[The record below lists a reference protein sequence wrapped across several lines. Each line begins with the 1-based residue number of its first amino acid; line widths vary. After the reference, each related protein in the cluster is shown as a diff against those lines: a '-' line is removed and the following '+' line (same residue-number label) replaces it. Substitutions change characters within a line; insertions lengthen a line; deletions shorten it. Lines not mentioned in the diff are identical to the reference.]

1 MLSSGELQRYARQIR
16 LPGVGV
22 AGQAKLRAAR
32 VLIVGTGGWG
42 SPVAMY
48 LAAAGVGT
56 LGLVDFDVVDASNL
70 HRQLV
75 HGTGDIGRPKVES
88 ARDRLGDINPHVTV
102 VVHDTA
108 LRAANALAIVRG
120 YDIVVD
126 ASDNFPTRY
135 LVNDAGV
142 LSGIPVV
149 YGSVERFEGQ
159 ASLFATPG
167 GPCYRCLFR
176 EPPPPGL
183 VPTCADAGVFGVLPG
198 LVGMIQAT
206 EVVKW
211 ITGIGESLAG
221 RLLLVDAG
229 RMHFRTIE
237 VRPDPTCPVCGTR
250 EQTTLIDYEAF
261 CGLRPEPLRAGGIPE
276 LEPRALAQRLAHGDV
291 PYVLDVREEWE
302 HEIAHLAAAT
312 LVPLGEVMHAPPALP
327 MDRDI
332 VVYCHHG
339 VRSRQAAHRLQA
351 AGYTRLFNLRGG
363 IDAWSTD
370 VDPMVARY

>member
-1 MLSSGELQRYARQIR
+1 MLSSEELQRYARQIR
-16 LPGVGV
+16 LPEIGV
-22 AGQAKLRAAR
+22 AGQEKLRAAR
-32 VLIVGTGGWG
+32 VLVVGTGGLG

-75 HGTGDIGRPKVES
+75 HGTADVGRPKVES
-88 ARDRLGDINPHVTV
+88 ARDRLADINPHVQV
-102 VVHDTA
+102 QVHAMA
-108 LRAANALAIVRG
+108 LSSSNALDILRG

-142 LSGIPVV
+142 IVGVPVV

-159 ASLFATPG
+159 ASLFATAD

-183 VPTCADAGVFGVLPG
+183 VPTCAEAGVFGVLPG
-198 LVGMIQAT
+198 LIGMIQAT

-211 ITGIGESLAG
+211 ITGVGETLTG

-229 RMHFRTIE
+229 RMRFRTIE
-237 VRPDPTCPVCGTR
+237 VRPDPACPVCGTR

-261 CGLRPEPLRAGGIPE
+261 CGLRPEPVRAGGIPE
-276 LEPRALAQRLAHGDV
+276 LEPRALAQRLALGDA
-291 PYVLDVREEWE
+291 PFVLDVREEWE
-302 HEIAHLAAAT
+302 FAIAQLPGAT
-312 LVPLGEVMHAPPALP
+312 LVPLGEVMTAPPALP
-327 MDRDI
+327 HDRDI

-363 IDAWSTD
+363 IDAWSEE
-370 VDPMVARY
+370 VDPAVRQY